1 MHSDV
6 RRCVFLLI
14 LYCKCACVCV
24 FTCIHEKR
32 GGESSSGSGQV
43 KFWGDVTVSLVPLSV
58 PGEYSYTLLPSL
70 SKPKAIS
77 THRVITPYPGK
88 RTHDITLRI
97 YSHHRQYTVLWNS
110 TLVQSPQDL
119 NWINNN
125 PCRVL
130 VGHFLIWVLCIQSE
144 RYESSWISA
153 LPVVLIHQFLILCF
167 DLRRL
172 PLVLACLESP
182 SHHKRPGPSV
192 SSRSLYEQE
201 KRFHGSNC
209 SQSLW

>member
-1 MHSDV
+1 MHSDL

-43 KFWGDVTVSLVPLSV
+43 KCWRDVTVSVVPLSV

-97 YSHHRQYTVLWNS
+97 HSHHRQYTVLWNS

-119 NWINNN
+119 NFWSSLSRLSGTFSHLGLMHSVRALWKQLDICFACGFNTSILDI
-125 PCRVL
+125 VL
-130 VGHFLIWVLCIQSE
+130 WPPPSA
-144 RYESSWISA
+144 ISA
-153 LPVVLIHQFLILCF
+153 
-167 DLRRL
+167 
-172 PLVLACLESP
+172 CLSGEP
-182 SHHKRPGPSV
+182 ITP
-192 SSRSLYEQE
+192 
-201 KRFHGSNC
+201 
-209 SQSLW
+209 